1 MAIGSTSSVYKLT
14 GSYTTE
20 PAQGN
25 PSGKT
30 SDSAF
35 INEVMFLATK
45 TTCEL
50 FLEDNNPMNVP
61 LGGVVDANVI
71 MIKTVGGPVQAKIT
85 SELGVEQIIPVDGFF
100 QLITISKPVSQ
111 ISVTRLT
118 SANTLVNVFLGEKA

>member
-1 MAIGSTSSVYKLT
+1 MAISTSSIYKLV

-35 INEVMFLATK
+35 INETLFLSTK
-45 TTCEL
+45 TTCEI
-50 FLEDNNPMNVP
+50 FLTDNNPATIP
-61 LGGVVDANVI
+61 LGGIEDVNVV
-71 MIKTVGGPVQAKIT
+71 MIKTVEGPIQAKIT
-85 SELGVEQIIPVDGFF
+85 SDLGSEQIIPVDGLF
-100 QLITISKPVSQ
+100 QLITISNPVSQ

>member
-1 MAIGSTSSVYKLT
+1 MAIGSTSSIYKLA

-35 INEVMFLATK
+35 INEVMFLSTK

-50 FLEDNNPMNVP
+50 FLTDNNPLDVP
-61 LGGVVDANVI
+61 FGGVVEANVV
-71 MIKTVGGPVQAKIT
+71 MLKSVGGPIEVKIT
-85 SELGVEQIIPVDGFF
+85 SELGTEQIIPVDGFF

>member
-1 MAIGSTSSVYKLT
+1 MAISTSSIYKLV

-35 INEVMFLATK
+35 INETLFLSTK
-45 TTCEL
+45 TTCEI
-50 FLEDNNPMNVP
+50 FLTDNNPATIP
-61 LGGVVDANVI
+61 LGGIEDVNVV
-71 MIKTVGGPVQAKIT
+71 MIKTVGGPIQAKIT
-85 SELGVEQIIPVDGFF
+85 SDLGTEQIIPVDGFF
-100 QLITISKPVSQ
+100 QLITISNPVSQ